1 MELSKLSKSPSLLR
15 SPTIKSGINS
25 LSSLDELDR
34 SHEPSKSRLGCLPQ
48 TSGNRDGRAI
58 GHGYAYLRERL
69 QLLVPPSIIVAVPF
83 VWWCVKAGPSYGLKW
98 LSLDIVPWYWFNVSA
113 SFVLFVAVVLSIHLA
128 VPHLS
133 GRALVTPTWGVFR
146 DTFGQSWHFVNSSCL
161 QPLGSVL
168 QSGDKKEDGWKVRSQ
183 SQGTRSPRSPGS
195 SKPKKNQGYGE
206 GVQAFSNGDVYE
218 GEFYRGKF
226 SGSGVYYFYKSGRY
240 EGNWV
245 DGKYDGHGVETW
257 ARGSRYR
264 GQYRQGM
271 REGYGIYRFYSGDV
285 YSGHWS
291 NGQSHG
297 CGMQTCGDGSCY
309 VGEFKWGVKHGVGCY
324 HFRNGDT
331 YAGEY
336 FADKMHGYGVYKFA
350 NGHRYEGSWH
360 DGRKQ
365 GLGIYTFRNGDTHAG
380 HWHLGTL
387 ESRSTQVP
395 NASSPVTVNHSK
407 VLNAVQEARKAAQKG
422 MDVER
427 VDDRVKR
434 AVALANQAANA
445 ARVAAVKAVHR

>member
-25 LSSLDELDR
+25 LTSLDEVERCHD
-34 SHEPSKSRLGCLPQ
+34 PSKNRGCWPQ
-48 TSGNRDGRAI
+48 TGASRDVHSIGGR
-58 GHGYAYLRERL
+58 HGYLRERL
-69 QLLVPPSIIVAVPF
+69 QFLVPPTIIVAVPF

-98 LSLDIVPWYWFNVSA
+98 LSIDIVPWYWFSVSA
-113 SFVLFVAVVLSIHLA
+113 LFVLFVAVVVSVHLA
-128 VPHLS
+128 VPHLF
-133 GRALVTPTWGVFR
+133 GQAIATPTWGAVR
-146 DTFGQSWHFVNSSCL
+146 DTWGQSWNFFNSNCL
-161 QPLGSVL
+161 QPLGAIL
-168 QSGDKKEDGWKVRSQ
+168 QLSDKKESGWKATSQ
-183 SQGTRSPRSPGS
+183 SHGSLSPGFLKAKQS
-195 SKPKKNQGYGE
+195 QDYVE
-206 GVQAFSNGDVYE
+206 GVQTFSNGDVYE

-226 SGSGVYYFYKSGRY
+226 SRSGVYYFYKSGRY
-240 EGNWV
+240 EGDWV
-245 DGKYDGHGVETW
+245 DGKYDGFGVETW

-271 REGYGIYRFYSGDV
+271 REGYGIYRFYTGDV

-309 VGEFKWGVKHGVGCY
+309 AGEFKWGVKHGVGYY

-350 NGHRYEGSWH
+350 NGHSYEGSWH

-380 HWHLGTL
+380 HWHLGIL
-387 ESRSTQVP
+387 ENRSSQVP
-395 NASSPVTVNHSK
+395 NASSTVNHSK
-407 VLNAVQEARKAAQKG
+407 VLHAQQEARRAAQKG

-427 VDDRVKR
+427 VDDKVKK
-434 AVALANQAANA
+434 AVALTNQAANA